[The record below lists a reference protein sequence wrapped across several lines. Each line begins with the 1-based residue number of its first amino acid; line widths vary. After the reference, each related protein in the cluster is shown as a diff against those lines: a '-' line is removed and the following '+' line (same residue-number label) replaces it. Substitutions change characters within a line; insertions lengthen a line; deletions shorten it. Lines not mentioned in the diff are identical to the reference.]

1 MQVIKTNQPATLGDL
16 IHWEV
21 NPTFTTEDGVL
32 LAGSGGVREVPQ
44 FAVISQITASKKLQQ
59 IDFAG
64 SGGANTAYGVA
75 LLPASAAD
83 GADGEIKYL
92 RRGPAIIHAESLVW
106 PAGASDANKAAALAS
121 LLAQGILAKT
131 GV

>member
-32 LAGSGGVREVPQ
+32 LAGSGGAREVPQ
-44 FAVISQITASKKLQQ
+44 FAVISQVTASKKLQQ

-64 SGGANTAYGVA
+64 TGGANAA
-75 LLPASAAD
+75 FALSLLPAVAAD
-83 GADGEIKYL
+83 GVDGEIKYL
-92 RRGPAIIHAESLVW
+92 ARGPAIVHAESIVW
-106 PAGASDANKAAALAS
+106 PAGATDNQKATALAALEAK
-121 LLAQGILAKT
+121 GIVART
-131 GV
+131 GI

>member
-32 LAGSGGVREVPQ
+32 LAGAGGVRDVPQ

-64 SGGANTAYGVA
+64 AGGANTAYGVA
-75 LLPASAAD
+75 LLAAQAAD
-83 GADGEIKYL
+83 GVDGEIKYL
-92 RRGPAIIHAESLVW
+92 RRGPAIVHAESLVW
-106 PAGASDANKAAALAS
+106 PAGATDANKAAGLAT
-121 LLAQGILAKT
+121 LLGLGILAKT